1 VIDGFALLGHPAVAV
16 AIAVAIVAVAL
27 VVFRRRRRRRT
38 RPPLPAPPPAQ
49 PPDAAYLDSSH
60 IIEGPVVG
68 GGERP
73 GSPDRPRER

>member
-27 VVFRRRRRRRT
+27 VAFRRRRRA
-38 RPPLPAPPPAQ
+38 RPPLPAPPPA
-49 PPDAAYLDSSH
+49 PRPDAAYLDSSH

-68 GGERP
+68 DGERP
-73 GSPDRPRER
+73 GSPDRPRGR